1 METIQPSAPHVK
13 DALKTEDYFVNMGP
27 QHPSTHGV
35 LRLVLKLDGETVLQT
50 IPHLG
55 YIHRGK
61 ERMSE
66 WDVYPQLIHL
76 TDRMDYLSGLLCNWA
91 FCLPVEKAQGI
102 VVPER
107 GEYIRV
113 MMGELN
119 RLASHCLWF
128 GAYGMD
134 LGAATAFFYGF
145 RERELIVDLIEAV
158 TGARLN
164 YNFIRIGGVA
174 KDITEDFIP
183 RVTDICE
190 TLKRAL
196 DEYEGLVYQNV
207 IFQQR
212 TKGIGIISKE
222 RAIAYGCG
230 GAVLR
235 GSGVKFDIRKN
246 DPYSIYDRFK
256 FEIPTAETGDCWGR
270 SVVRLNE
277 MRQSVAI
284 LEQAIKQIPEGP
296 VMAPGLKAIRPPKGE
311 TYCRLE
317 TARGDMGVYLVSEGG
332 PKPYRIKYRSACFSN
347 LSILPEISVG
357 WKIADVVSILG
368 SLDVVIPDIDR

>member
-1 METIQPSAPHVK
+1 MELQQPTPQSK
-13 DALKTEDYFVNMGP
+13 DALKTEEYFINMGP

-35 LRLVLKLDGETVLQT
+35 LRLVMKLDGETVLQV

-55 YIHRGK
+55 YIHRSK

-76 TDRMDYLSGLLCNWA
+76 TDRMDYLSGMLCNWSFA
-91 FCLPVEKAQGI
+91 QTVEKACGI
-102 VVPER
+102 QIPER
-107 GEYIRV
+107 AEYIRV
-113 MMGELN
+113 IMGELN

-145 RERELIVDLIEAV
+145 REREMIVDLIETV

-174 KDITEDFIP
+174 KDVTEDFAP
-183 RVTDICE
+183 RVKDICE
-190 TLKRAL
+190 TMKRAL
-196 DEYEGLVYQNV
+196 DEYKSLVTGNI

-212 TKGIGIISKE
+212 TQGIGILTREKAIS
-222 RAIAYGCG
+222 YGTG

-235 GSGVKFDIRKN
+235 GSGVKFDIRKD
-246 DPYSIYDRFK
+246 DPYSIYDRFQ
-256 FEIPTAETGDCWGR
+256 FDIPTGTKGDCWDR
-270 SVVRLNE
+270 YLVRMEE
-277 MRQSVAI
+277 MRQSVRI
-284 LEQAIKQIPEGP
+284 IEQAMQQIPEGE
-296 VMAPGLKAIRPPKGE
+296 VMAAVKAIRPPKGE

-317 TARGDMGVYLVSEGG
+317 TARGDMGVYIVSEGG
-332 PKPYRIKYRSACFSN
+332 TKPYRCKYRAACFSN
-347 LSILPEISVG
+347 LSALAEISVG
-357 WKIADVVSILG
+357 WKVADVVSILG
-368 SLDVVIPDIDR
+368 SMDVVIPDVDR